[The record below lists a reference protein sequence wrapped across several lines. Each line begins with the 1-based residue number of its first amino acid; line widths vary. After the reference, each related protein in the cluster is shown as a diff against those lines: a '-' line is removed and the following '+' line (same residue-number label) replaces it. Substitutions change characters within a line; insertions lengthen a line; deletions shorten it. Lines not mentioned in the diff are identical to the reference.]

1 VGSTSLLEVAGDG
14 FKVDLVLQVGKE
26 AVFTPPPPRTK
37 WTRRVPHPV
46 LIGHAASLSQVGKEA
61 GSLFS
66 TKTLTVLPRY
76 VVCNRLSVPIE
87 FAQAGAE
94 AAGATRVGRD
104 GGMAAVRWLDEARE
118 RRVRVRLLPDGAESE
133 GGDEWEWSGALAVDA
148 AGYTPVKVR
157 AGRRRAGGAPRV
169 FNIMV
174 HASMQVASPARPTA
188 ARRRWPLKAAAAAGS
203 GAGRG
208 AAAGGARAGAR
219 CGDRGAERRTRRD
232 PLLPPGPRPRRPV
245 RPARCSRGGSRVRP
259 AAGRERFVS

>member
-1 VGSTSLLEVAGDG
+1 MLAGARGASLDTREGCWARVTPSVRGRRGRCWPFSADGVGSTSLLEVAGDG
-14 FKVDLVLQVGKE
+14 FKVDLVL
-26 AVFTPPPPRTK
+26 
-37 WTRRVPHPV
+37 
-46 LIGHAASLSQVGKEA
+46 QVGKEA

-94 AAGATRVGRD
+94 AAGATCVGRD

-118 RRVRVRLLPDGAESE
+118 RRVRVRLLPDSAEGE
-133 GGDEWEWSGALAVDA
+133 RGDEWEWSGALSVDS

-174 HASMQVASPARPTA
+174 HASTQVASPPLPAPALHDRPPRA
-188 ARRRWPLKAAAAAGS
+188 
-203 GAGRG
+203 GAGR
-208 AAAGGARAGAR
+208 
-219 CGDRGAERRTRRD
+219 
-232 PLLPPGPRPRRPV
+232 
-245 RPARCSRGGSRVRP
+245 
-259 AAGRERFVS
+259 